1 MADSNRGSHMSE
13 ERFIDIE
20 TRLAHQDQ
28 ALIELNAA
36 LSNQQQ
42 TLMTLERLCASMSER
57 LTTLGEA
64 LPDAPA
70 GDERPPHY

>member
-1 MADSNRGSHMSE
+1 MAGSNRGTHMSE
-13 ERFIDIE
+13 ERFVTIE
-20 TRLAHQDQ
+20 TKLAHQDQ

-57 LTTLGEA
+57 LSSLGEA
-64 LPDAPA
+64 MPDAPA